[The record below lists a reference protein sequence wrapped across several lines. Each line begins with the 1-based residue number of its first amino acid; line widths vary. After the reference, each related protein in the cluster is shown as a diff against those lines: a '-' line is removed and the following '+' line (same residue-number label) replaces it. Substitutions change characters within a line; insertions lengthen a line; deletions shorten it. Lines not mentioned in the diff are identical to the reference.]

1 MPFKCHPLKK
11 SFHHGLLYYFISW
24 ISEAW
29 KPGAMWHTM
38 LCILTSFQVLAQL
51 KAGWSNFLKFSN
63 HVFCNF
69 FLVFRPKNWK
79 NKWNNSVLA
88 IESQV
93 QDTLSSVYIFLSI
106 IRWRKI
112 RGKFWLPCRP
122 TWTSNIVEWM
132 FPIWVYFLRPI
143 LTVSSEKYWR
153 NW

>member
-1 MPFKCHPLKK
+1 MDSFTISLVESLKHGNLEQCDILCCVFWPVFKCLH
-11 SFHHGLLYYFISW
+11 SW
-24 ISEAW
+24 KLVEVIFW
-29 KPGAMWHTM
+29 
-38 LCILTSFQVLAQL
+38 SFQTMFFAT
-51 KAGWSNFLKFSN
+51 
-63 HVFCNF
+63 F
-69 FLVFRPKNWK
+69 FLFSDQKNRK